1 MSCAAKNHTRVLV
14 GRHDEPCT
22 DPSCTGC
29 LPCTEPH
36 CHTCRRDHAEVTCT
50 GCLAM
55 ARDHLTT
62 IGFLTTH
69 LRDEAVHGS
78 RSLRAETPGGN
89 ALVLLSPGNYTGT
102 LSPRDERRNDPRPVH
117 VVLDH
122 WVHWYATNTDTTHDL
137 PQTLGA
143 AVDRLGEV
151 LHLLARDP
159 VFPQLARDLSR
170 TRRQLEDVLYDG
182 DRPEVSRVP
191 CWDCG
196 TRLHKVY
203 GEHPAQDHWRCPR
216 CGEHYDR
223 GRYDRAKHDHLA
235 SRGAD
240 RYVPVSM
247 AVAAIGRPEQ
257 TVRAWIRRGLVT
269 VQRDPNTGRVL
280 AWWPD
285 VRTAHLLTARRKR
298 RTISR

>member
-1 MSCAAKNHTRVLV
+1 MTCLAKHHQRVLA

-29 LPCTEPH
+29 LPCPEHH
-36 CHTCRRDHAEVTCT
+36 CLTCRRDHADTTCP

-55 ARDHLTT
+55 ARDHLST
-62 IGFLTTH
+62 IRVLATH
-69 LRDEAVHGS
+69 LHDESVHGL
-78 RSLRAETPGGN
+78 RSLHAEVPGGD
-89 ALVLLSPGNYTGT
+89 ALVLLAPGNYAST
-102 LSPRDERRNDPRPVH
+102 LSPRDERRNDPRPVFT
-117 VVLDH
+117 VLYYWTVWWAEH
-122 WVHWYATNTDTTHDL
+122 R
-137 PQTLGA
+137 PGPTLGA
-143 AVDRLGEV
+143 VIDYLGEH
-151 LHLLARDP
+151 LHDMAQHRQ
-159 VFPQLARDLSR
+159 FPLLARDLSR
-170 TRRQLEDVLYDG
+170 TRRQMEDVLYDG

-203 GEHPAQDHWRCPR
+203 GDLPAADHWRCPR

-235 SRGAD
+235 SQGAE
-240 RYVPVSM
+240 RYVPVPI

-257 TVRAWIRRGLVT
+257 TVRAWIRRELVQT
-269 VQRDPNTGRVL
+269 RRDPSNGRVYV
-280 AWWPD
+280 WWPD
-285 VRTAHLLTARRKR
+285 VRAAHLLTRSRRP